1 MGVSCCLLY
10 LPNNTQIVMVRSI
23 LAAVLLVTLVSSS
36 PHEYQKKIFMKYAVN
51 NMWKECIGE
60 QAMDQ
65 FKVQWIK
72 AAAKCEHREFGAE
85 VTPIY
90 IKPYPVDGGV
100 HNTGYNT
107 HHNVPYHVH
116 QQRLQQQQTYNQQPF
131 RQYQQPQYQQYQ
143 QVPQYQQYQQQ
154 PQYQG
159 QQFRQPQYQGQGYQQ
174 PQPFY
179 APGYGFQPVNHNQV
193 NHNQALNRQV
203 RQANRRTSVQS
214 TTNAQSTRS
223 SPAPTARV
231 RLNSTT
237 STS

>member
-1 MGVSCCLLY
+1 MGRQLLLVVSPQQY
-10 LPNNTQIVMVRSI
+10 SIMVRSI

-131 RQYQQPQYQQYQ
+131 QQYQQPQYQ
-143 QVPQYQQYQQQ
+143 QVPQYQQYQQ
-154 PQYQG
+154 

-193 NHNQALNRQV
+193 NHNQVLNRQV
-203 RQANRRTSVQS
+203 RQANK
-214 TTNAQSTRS
+214 
-223 SPAPTARV
+223 
-231 RLNSTT
+231 
-237 STS
+237 